1 MPRRFWFYPKYF
13 AKLGFAW
20 KQVILPKSAVCI
32 CTVKK
37 AGGNQ
42 ISHDSENSAGNS
54 TQIDKQNDNE
64 KEITILIFL

>member
-1 MPRRFWFYPKYF
+1 MKTGYI
-13 AKLGFAW
+13 AKICRLY
-20 KQVILPKSAVCI
+20 LP
-32 CTVKK
+32 VKK